1 MSEFDFSLQGN
12 KAKVFIIYKSEI
24 VNRFDPTH
32 LFSIKK
38 HRSNYKYETKK
49 LSSITTSFTGGTPSK
64 NNSSYWNGGI
74 PWASA
79 KDFKCLSISNTEDTI
94 SELGFKMS
102 SAKIVPAN
110 SLVMVFRSGILKHT
124 LPTAVNL
131 KEITINQDIK
141 AFIPQICISSKYLN
155 YFFFVFNEKILSI
168 VVKHSKTVQSINSEE
183 LNDLQIP
190 IPPSAIQE
198 QIISIMDNAL
208 ELFEHKKNEAIQLLS
223 QIDCEL
229 TKELGLKIESN
240 NDYRNIDRQLDRTY
254 CKVQSGQIFLVQ
266 YKDVVESRL
275 DPIFYNANIQKF
287 TNCTYSERL
296 SNLAL
301 SFTNGFAV
309 GRQDQVEA
317 ENGILQIRPTNIDNN
332 GRLKYDKNVYVP
344 EMSDIP
350 FIESGVV
357 LFNNTNSQ
365 EWVGKTTYFANEDNM
380 KVYTSNHIT
389 AIDVDR
395 SKILPEYLCAILN
408 MYQRHKVFYSICTNW
423 NNQSGIG
430 LDLLKSLHIPLFTND
445 RKDSLRKQQEIVDR
459 INGIYREADEYISS
473 ANRIMEEAK
482 AKVESMIIG

>member
-1 MSEFDFSLQGN
+1 MTKFDYSSQSN
-12 KAKVFIIYKSEI
+12 NVEMFIIYKSEI
-24 VNRFDPTH
+24 INRFDPMH
-32 LFSIKK
+32 LISIRK
-38 HRSNYKYETKK
+38 HRSVYKYKTKK
-49 LSSITTSFTGGTPSK
+49 LSSITTSFSGGTPSK
-64 NNSSYWNGGI
+64 NNSSYWNGTI

-79 KDFKCLSISNTEDTI
+79 KDFKRLFISNTEDTI
-94 SELGFKMS
+94 SELGLKMS

-110 SLVMVFRSGILKHT
+110 SLVMVVRSGILKHT

-141 AFIPQICISSKYLN
+141 AFVPQICVFPKYLN
-155 YFFFVFNEKILSI
+155 YFFFVFNEKLLSI
-168 VVKHSKTVQSINSEE
+168 VVKHSKTVQSVNSDE
-183 LNDLQIP
+183 LNNLQIP
-190 IPPSAIQE
+190 IPPEAIQE
-198 QIISIMDNAL
+198 QIISIMDDAL
-208 ELFEHKKNEAIQLLS
+208 KLFEHRKEDAIQLLS
-223 QIDCEL
+223 HIDCEL
-229 TKELGLKIESN
+229 TKELGISLEAN
-240 NDYRNIDRQLDRTY
+240 YRNIDRRLDNTNP
-254 CKVQSGQIFLVQ
+254 KVINSQIFLMR
-266 YKDVVESRL
+266 YRDIAESRL
-275 DPIFYNANIQKF
+275 DPTFYNANIQKF
-287 TNCTYSERL
+287 TSCTYSERL
-296 SNLAL
+296 SNLAF

-344 EMSDIP
+344 EFKDIP
-350 FIESGVV
+350 FAESGVV

-365 EWVGKTTYFANEDNM
+365 EWVGKSAYFANEENM

-395 SKILPEYLCAILN
+395 SKILPDYLCAILN

-423 NNQSGIG
+423 NNQSGVG
-430 LDLLKSLHIPLFTND
+430 LDLLKSLHIPLFTDD
-445 RKDSLRKQQEIVDR
+445 RKESLRRQQEIVDR